1 MWSIGH
7 KRVRQRS
14 FKPYSCGVSVSGNLF
29 LTSIDNNREW
39 ERLRVAQKLSAL
51 LDVRCVVVMW
61 DVLWCCEMLSFVV
74 DLFHNGQQL
83 SATWSA
89 TTDIIQIQGI
99 LREEDE
105 SDLIW
110 LFFWLCPHLRGYGM
124 NFARWYSSLDL
135 MNILCYNIQ
144 DSISLGYSSGSIEC
158 EGWRQHSW
166 KRLINNVSEVC
177 FGLL

>member
-1 MWSIGH
+1 
-7 KRVRQRS
+7 
-14 FKPYSCGVSVSGNLF
+14 
-29 LTSIDNNREW
+29 
-39 ERLRVAQKLSAL
+39 
-51 LDVRCVVVMW
+51 MW

-177 FGLL
+177 LVWYSQPLTSIFSLVNSSFKKMRMECRLHPSHSMGHIVSSKIPHVHCLSFY

>member
-1 MWSIGH
+1 
-7 KRVRQRS
+7 
-14 FKPYSCGVSVSGNLF
+14 
-29 LTSIDNNREW
+29 
-39 ERLRVAQKLSAL
+39 
-51 LDVRCVVVMW
+51 
-61 DVLWCCEMLSFVV
+61 MLSFVV

-177 FGLL
+177 LVWYSQPLTSIFCLVNSSIKKMKMSPPSFTLYAWSPPQKLAPAHAHVVRESFNSRRVRLPFNINWSI